1 VLTTK
6 AISCVNA
13 ISSIGG
19 GEVLLDGGS
28 PVITRG
34 ICWGA
39 NPQPTI
45 LDNTTSD
52 GVGLGAFTSILNNLQ
67 PNTTY
72 YFRAYA
78 TNSVGTGY
86 GNELSFSTTAD
97 TILQVGCYYRGGI
110 IAYILQDGDP
120 GYDPNVQHG
129 LIVSPEMPSTLAAW
143 GCAVNGL
150 IIAANYAI
158 GGGAQNT
165 LEIVS
170 ACNETGFAAKRCA
183 DLVLNGYDDWFLPS
197 YNEMDKIVQYNLSYS
212 VGYPSGGYW
221 TSTGHPGN
229 SIQASTRL
237 LPWGNAQWDN
247 RGVVLNYIPV
257 RYF

>member
-1 VLTTK
+1 
-6 AISCVNA
+6 
-13 ISSIGG
+13 
-19 GEVLLDGGS
+19 VLLDGGS

-34 ICWGA
+34 ICWGT

-52 GVGLGAFTSILNNLQ
+52 GSGLGAFTSILSNLQ

-129 LIVSPEMPSTLAAW
+129 LIVAAEAPDTLETW
-143 GCAVNGL
+143 GCAVSGL
-150 IIAANYAI
+150 IIATNFAI
-158 GGGAQNT
+158 GAGAQNT
-165 LEIVS
+165 QEIVS

-197 YNEMDKIVQYNLSYS
+197 YNEMDKIVQYSFSFSGLYT
-212 VGYPSGGYW
+212 SGGYW
-221 TSTGHPGN
+221 TSTGNPDTSTH
-229 SIQASTRL
+229 ASSRFL
-237 LPWGNAQWDN
+237 NWGAAGWQNKGALMYYLPA
-247 RGVVLNYIPV
+247 